1 MENISTFDR
10 LLRIQ
15 GNPKQTTLADGME
28 ASRSPAPPVPP
39 KPATM
44 MRQSEPET
52 RKISIEEVEAWRTL
66 YRFYAKFVPLI
77 REAALLDDEGNER
90 ALEVFGA
97 VSMELPA
104 LYEQGGIV
112 GKALSVPVYELMSS
126 IYEEE
131 RSRRQVF

>member
-1 MENISTFDR
+1 MENSSTFDR

-15 GNPKQTTLADGME
+15 GNPKQTTLADAME
-28 ASRSPAPPVPP
+28 ASRSPTPPAPPQPV
-39 KPATM
+39 AM
-44 MRQSEPET
+44 ARQSEPGT
-52 RKISIEEVEAWRTL
+52 RKISPEEVEAWRAL

-77 REAALLDDEGNER
+77 REAALLDDEENER

-112 GKALSVPVYELMSS
+112 GKALTVPVYDLMSS